1 MRKSLALGLLPLSL
15 LLASCSG
22 GQQAS
27 PASPSTTV
35 LEKISIGTGLSP
47 ETSQAAYIYAAV
59 LADAGYQVEVK
70 ETSQGRQAYLEDL
83 GIDLASNQL
92 PVSADPSQVK
102 LDLVPALSGDLLLDI
117 TQMGTVSPSQ
127 LEEERQAAE
136 ASTSASVGAS
146 NSPSPSSSA
155 SASAST
161 SPLNLRGI
169 SSSDLIQTLDRALP
183 DSVEVLDPSQASD
196 RYGYAMTRAKAQ
208 ELKITSMSDL
218 RDKCSQLTLLAPQG
232 YGLSPSGPASLT
244 SNYACTP
251 GTTREVA
258 DRDTAL
264 DTLVKGQSDLV
275 YLFSASPQISQANL
289 LFLEDPE
296 NTQLTQNILPLTR
309 AKALPQE
316 VKDLINKASADLS
329 SDQLRRLNSLTSGD
343 SAISQ
348 EDAAVFWL
356 HQMRG

>member
-22 GQQAS
+22 GQQTS
-27 PASPSTTV
+27 PASPSATV

-92 PVSADPSQVK
+92 PASADPSQVK

-127 LEEERQAAE
+127 LEEARQAAE
-136 ASTSASVGAS
+136 ANTSA
-146 NSPSPSSSA
+146 SPSPSESVAASPSPSA
-155 SASAST
+155 SS

-183 DSVEVLDPSQASD
+183 DSIEVLDPSQASD

-208 ELKITSMSDL
+208 ELKISSMNDL
-218 RDKCSQLTLLAPQG
+218 RDKCNQLTLLAPQG
-232 YGLSPSGPASLT
+232 YSLNPSGPDSLT
-244 SNYACTP
+244 NDYACTP
-251 GTTREVA
+251 GTTRETA
-258 DRDTAL
+258 DRAASL
-264 DTLVKGQSDLV
+264 EALVKGQSDLV

-296 NTQLTQNILPLTR
+296 NTQLTQKILPITR
-309 AKALPQE
+309 SQALPQE
-316 VKDLINKASADLS
+316 VKDLINKASSDLS
-329 SDQLRRLNSLTSGD
+329 SDHLRRLNSLTSGD

>member
-1 MRKSLALGLLPLSL
+1 MKKILTLGLLPLSL

-22 GQQAS
+22 SQEAS
-27 PASPSTTV
+27 TPSPSATV
-35 LEKISIGTGLSP
+35 LEKITIGTGLSP
-47 ETSQAAYIYAAV
+47 ESSQAAYIYAAV
-59 LADAGYQVEVK
+59 LAEAGYQVEVK
-70 ETSQGRQAYLEDL
+70 ETKQGRQAYLEDL

-92 PVSADPSQVK
+92 PASADPSQVE
-102 LDLVPALSGDLLLDI
+102 LDLVPALSGDLLLEV

-127 LEEERQAAE
+127 LEEARQAAE
-136 ASTSASVGAS
+136 ASASASANPS
-146 NSPSPSSSA
+146 PSDSATASPSPSA
-155 SASAST
+155 SA

-169 SSSDLIQTLDRALP
+169 SSKDLIQTLDRALP
-183 DSVEVLDPSQASD
+183 DSVEVLEPSQASD

-208 ELKITSMSDL
+208 ELKISSMSDL

-232 YGLSPSGPASLT
+232 YSLNPSGPVSLT
-244 SNYACTP
+244 SDYACTP
-251 GTTREVA
+251 GTTRETA
-258 DRDTAL
+258 DRTSAL
-264 DTLVKGQSDLV
+264 EALVRGESDLI

-296 NTQLTQNILPLTR
+296 NTQLTQKILPITR
-309 AKALPQE
+309 SQALPQE

-329 SDQLRRLNSLTSGD
+329 SDHLRRLNSLTSGD

>member
-1 MRKSLALGLLPLSL
+1 MKKILTLGLLPLSL
-15 LLASCSG
+15 LLASCSS
-22 GQQAS
+22 GQEALA
-27 PASPSTTV
+27 PSPSVTV
-35 LEKISIGTGLSP
+35 LEKITIGTGLSP
-47 ETSQAAYIYAAV
+47 ESSQAAYIYAAV
-59 LADAGYQVEVK
+59 LAEAGYQVEVK
-70 ETSQGRQAYLEDL
+70 ETKQGWQAYLEDL

-92 PVSADPSQVK
+92 PASADPSQVE
-102 LDLVPALSGDLLLDI
+102 LDLVPVLSGDLLLEV

-127 LEEERQAAE
+127 LEEARQAAE
-136 ASTSASVGAS
+136 ASASASAS
-146 NSPSPSSSA
+146 PSANSPSPSSSA
-155 SASAST
+155 SASAS
-161 SPLNLRGI
+161 PLNLRGI
-169 SSSDLIQTLDRALP
+169 SSKDLIQTLDRALP
-183 DSVEVLDPSQASD
+183 DSVEVLEPSQASD

-208 ELKITSMSDL
+208 ELKISSMSDL
-218 RDKCSQLTLLAPQG
+218 RDKCSQMTLLAPQG
-232 YGLSPSGPASLT
+232 YSLNPSGPASLT
-244 SNYACTP
+244 SDYACTP